1 MAEIQNE
8 VTGVASKNEELPIQD
23 IINQMRGGVITG
35 DDPGQAGVTGLNPT
49 ISTVEEDAQEENIQ
63 VLEKV
68 AASFAEESSEEE
80 TIEETEVETE
90 EDDEVP
96 LSPLEKMMLDKE
108 KMTSGQVYTD
118 QELED
123 GKDKGPQ
130 KNIVYND
137 DRMKNFQNAGLE
149 LIDMEKKRSSIAL
162 LKQPVTQQDYVEMMG
177 EIESVTFD
185 ENGKAVIHA
194 IEMDDVTPREPKWI
208 RPLEEGEKPNDFK
221 KLKAE
226 RNGETGEESD
236 NEEEQELSEEAKNAI
251 QIIIDKTGL
260 GPDIHFTDEEKE
272 KIALAETIKL
282 NEVKIVDINTFKAKR
297 ISDKSFQEVI
307 KEHDYS
313 GSRVTVCFPGSGF
326 KAQMKGL
333 TYGEYADIA
342 LTFENLSFDS
352 YYKKLSIIYNK
363 MTNISRK
370 PFENFEDFLK
380 NFAYTDIN
388 LAVYA
393 LFVATETED
402 QDISL
407 RCGRADCDKG
417 FIWKFQPRDTLRL
430 EKCSENV
437 LFRMREIATAD
448 AADYDRLCDESAVK
462 NSKIIELPGSKFMVE
477 IGIVSAYDF
486 LYNFI
491 PIMDREKFEENFGE
505 NNTTYLQNSLL
516 LTSIHA
522 VYVPTESGIVE
533 CYGYKDILDAIYK
546 VTPNDIKIV
555 MAYAGDIQS
564 KQQITFGLQNVVC
577 PHCQAV
583 TKFVDIDI
591 DEVVFRAYQRLMST
605 EIELPNQQG

>member
-1 MAEIQNE
+1 MSNIQNE
-8 VTGVASKNEELPIQD
+8 AGIASKNEELPIQD
-23 IINQMRGGVITG
+23 IINQMRGGNVGG
-35 DDPGQAGVTGLNPT
+35 DVNLSGINPEEVSSV
-49 ISTVEEDAQEENIQ
+49 STPEEEKRNNEIENKSNLKPEINEED
-63 VLEKV
+63 V
-68 AASFAEESSEEE
+68 
-80 TIEETEVETE
+80 VE
-90 EDDEVP
+90 
-96 LSPLEKMMLDKE
+96 LSPLEKMKLEKE
-108 KMTSGQVYTD
+108 KMISGQVYTD
-118 QELED
+118 QELKDGED
-123 GKDKGPQ
+123 NGPQ

-162 LKQPVTQQDYVEMMG
+162 LKQPVTEQDYIEMMS

-185 ENGKAVIHA
+185 KNGKAVIHA
-194 IEMDDVTPREPKWI
+194 IEIDGVTPREPKWI
-208 RPLEEGEKPNDFK
+208 RPLEEGENPNDFK
-221 KLKAE
+221 KLKNE
-226 RNGETGEESD
+226 RNGVIEEND
-236 NEEEQELSEEAKNAI
+236 NDEEHQLSEEAKNAI
-251 QIIIDKTGL
+251 QIIIDKTGF
-260 GPDIHFTDEEKE
+260 GPDIHFTEEEKE
-272 KIALAETIKL
+272 KISLAETIKL
-282 NEVKIVDINTFKAKR
+282 NEVKIVDINTFKGKK

-342 LTFENLSFDS
+342 LTYENLSFDS

-393 LFVATETED
+393 LFVATEAED

-417 FIWKFQPRDTLRL
+417 FIWKFQPRNTLRL

-448 AADYDRLCDESAVK
+448 AADYDRLCEESAVR
-462 NSKIIELPGSKFMVE
+462 NSKVIELPGSKFMVE

-486 LYNFI
+486 IYNFI
-491 PIMDREKFEENFGE
+491 PIMDKEKFEENFGE

-533 CYGYKDILDAIYK
+533 CLGYKDILDAIYK

-564 KQQITFGLQNVVC
+564 KQQITFGLENVVC

-605 EIELPNQQG
+605 EIELPSQQG

>member
-1 MAEIQNE
+1 MSNIQNE
-8 VTGVASKNEELPIQD
+8 AGIASKNEELPIQD
-23 IINQMRGGVITG
+23 IINQMRGGNVGG
-35 DDPGQAGVTGLNPT
+35 DVNLSGINPEEVSSV
-49 ISTVEEDAQEENIQ
+49 STPEEEKRNNEIENKSNLKPEINEED
-63 VLEKV
+63 V
-68 AASFAEESSEEE
+68 
-80 TIEETEVETE
+80 VE
-90 EDDEVP
+90 
-96 LSPLEKMMLDKE
+96 LSPLEKMKLEKE
-108 KMTSGQVYTD
+108 KMISGQVYTD
-118 QELED
+118 QELKDGED
-123 GKDKGPQ
+123 NGPQ

-162 LKQPVTQQDYVEMMG
+162 LKQPVTEQDYIEMMS

-185 ENGKAVIHA
+185 KNGKAVIHA
-194 IEMDDVTPREPKWI
+194 IEMDGVTPREPKWI
-208 RPLEEGEKPNDFK
+208 RPLEEGENPNDFK
-221 KLKAE
+221 KLKNE
-226 RNGETGEESD
+226 RNGVIEEND
-236 NEEEQELSEEAKNAI
+236 NDEEHQLSEEAKNAI
-251 QIIIDKTGL
+251 QIIIDKTGF
-260 GPDIHFTDEEKE
+260 GPDIHFTEEEKE
-272 KIALAETIKL
+272 KISLAETIKL
-282 NEVKIVDINTFKAKR
+282 NEVKIVDINTFKGKK

-342 LTFENLSFDS
+342 LTYENLSFDS

-393 LFVATETED
+393 LFVATEAED

-417 FIWKFQPRDTLRL
+417 FIWKFQPRNTLRL

-448 AADYDRLCDESAVK
+448 AADYDRLCEESAVR
-462 NSKIIELPGSKFMVE
+462 NSKVIELPGSKFMVE

-486 LYNFI
+486 IYNFI
-491 PIMDREKFEENFGE
+491 PIMDKEKFEENFGE

-533 CYGYKDILDAIYK
+533 CLGYKDILDAIYK

-564 KQQITFGLQNVVC
+564 KQQITFGLENVVC

-605 EIELPNQQG
+605 EIELPSQQG

>member
-1 MAEIQNE
+1 MSDIQNE
-8 VTGVASKNEELPIQD
+8 ATGVVSKNEELPIQD
-23 IINQMRGGVITG
+23 IINQMRGGNMGG
-35 DDPGQAGVTGLNPT
+35 DDSESTGGVPGLDS
-49 ISTVEEDAQEENIQ
+49 STETTVLDSKENQKVESTNVETKNKNETN
-63 VLEKV
+63 EKD
-68 AASFAEESSEEE
+68 
-80 TIEETEVETE
+80 EVE
-90 EDDEVP
+90 
-96 LSPLEKMMLDKE
+96 LSPLEKMKLEKE
-108 KMTSGQVYTD
+108 KMSSGQVYTD
-118 QELED
+118 QELKDGED
-123 GKDKGPQ
+123 NGPQ

-137 DRMKNFQNAGLE
+137 SRMKNFQNAGLE
-149 LIDMEKKRSSIAL
+149 LIDMEKKRSSVAL
-162 LKQPVTQQDYVEMMG
+162 LRQPVTQQDYIEMMS
-177 EIESVTFD
+177 EIESITFD

-194 IEMDDVTPREPKWI
+194 IEMDGVTPREPKWI
-208 RPLEEGEKPNDFK
+208 RPLEEGETPNDFK

-226 RNGETGEESD
+226 RNGNNEESD
-236 NEEEQELSEEAKNAI
+236 NEEEKELTEEAKNAI

-272 KIALAETIKL
+272 KISLAETIKL
-282 NEVKIVDINTFKAKR
+282 NEVKIVDINTFKGKR

-342 LTFENLSFDS
+342 LTYENLSFDS

-380 NFAYTDIN
+380 SFAYTDIN

-393 LFVATETED
+393 LFVATEAED

-407 RCGRADCDKG
+407 RCGRNDCDKG
-417 FIWKFQPRDTLRL
+417 FIWKFQPRNTLRL

-448 AADYDRLCDESAVK
+448 AADYDRLCEESAVK
-462 NSKIIELPGSKFMVE
+462 NSKVIELPGSKFMVE

-533 CYGYKDILDAIYK
+533 CLGYKDILDAIYK

-564 KQQITFGLQNVVC
+564 KQQITFGLENVVC
-577 PHCQAV
+577 PHCQAI